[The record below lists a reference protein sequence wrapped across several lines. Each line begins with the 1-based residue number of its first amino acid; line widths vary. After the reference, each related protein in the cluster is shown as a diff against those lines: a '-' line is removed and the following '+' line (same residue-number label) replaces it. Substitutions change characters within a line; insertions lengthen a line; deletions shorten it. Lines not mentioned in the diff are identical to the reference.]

1 MIERRE
7 DSEQVTGLETRLGYS
22 FGDKALALRALSHR
36 SLNSERRQGR
46 QEMAEHNEQLEFL
59 GDAVLGL
66 LVSEYLFRTYP
77 ELPEG
82 QLSIHKARI
91 VSAAHL
97 VEVARHLTLGECL
110 LLGRGEELSGGREK
124 RALLADTLEA
134 VLAAVYLDG
143 GLLKARELVERIV
156 MAVPTARDESAEL
169 KNFKASLQELAQ
181 SRSMPQPIYV
191 TVKTDGPEH
200 SKVFTV
206 EARIGGQWAEQ
217 GRGATKKAAG
227 QMAAR
232 GLYQRMLSTIGSVG
246 AVAPVTSGP
255 SGLAVS
261 STQTG

>member
-7 DSEQVTGLETRLGYS
+7 EAEQVARLESRLGYT
-22 FGDKALALRALSHR
+22 FVDKALALRALSHR

-46 QEMAEHNEQLEFL
+46 EEMAQHNEQLEFL
-59 GDAVLGL
+59 GDSVLGL
-66 LVSEYLFRTYP
+66 LVSEHLFRAHP

-97 VEVARHLTLGECL
+97 YEVARYLSLGEFL
-110 LLGRGEELSGGREK
+110 MLGRGEDLSGGREK
-124 RALLADTLEA
+124 RALLADAVEA

-143 GLLKARELVERIV
+143 GMAAAKDIVERIV
-156 MAVPTARDESAEL
+156 MSVPTARDESAEL

-181 SRSMPQPIYV
+181 SRAMPQPVYV
-191 TVKTDGPEH
+191 TVLTSGPEH

-206 EARIGGQWAEQ
+206 EARVGGQLAEQ
-217 GRGATKKAAG
+217 GQGATKKAAG

-232 GLYQRMLSTIGSVG
+232 GLYHRMVN
-246 AVAPVTSGP
+246 AAP
-255 SGLAVS
+255 AES
-261 STQTG
+261 SDRTG

>member
-7 DSEQVTGLETRLGYS
+7 EAEQIAGLETRLGYS
-22 FGDKALALRALSHR
+22 FNDKAFALRALSHR

-46 QEMAEHNEQLEFL
+46 EEMAEHNEQLEFL
-59 GDAVLGL
+59 GDSVLGL
-66 LVSEYLFRTYP
+66 LVSEHLFRTHP

-97 VEVARHLTLGECL
+97 FEVARYLRLGECL
-110 LLGRGEELSGGREK
+110 MLGRGEELSGGREK
-124 RALLADTLEA
+124 RALLADALEA

-143 GLLKARELVERIV
+143 GMEAARGIVERVV
-156 MAVPTARDESAEL
+156 MAVPTALDESAEL

-191 TVKTDGPEH
+191 TVKTAGPEH
-200 SKVFTV
+200 SKVFTM
-206 EARIGGQWAEQ
+206 EARIGGQLAEQ
-217 GRGATKKAAG
+217 GSGATKKAAG

-232 GLYQRMLSTIGSVG
+232 GLYRRMLT
-246 AVAPVTSGP
+246 
-255 SGLAVS
+255 SGLAES
-261 STQTG
+261 SDQTD